1 MNKKELISIYG
12 GKVTDWK
19 RHKNADGSKGGWVH
33 RDAKIHNNIY
43 VGELAVFLGGVFR
56 GGVFHG
62 GDFRGGVF
70 HGGDFRGGVFHGG
83 VFRGGVFLGGVFRG
97 GVFHGGVF
105 HGGVFHGGVFRG
117 GVFHGGVFLGGVFRG
132 GVFHGGVFRGGVFR
146 GGYFYVTPPIAT
158 RHDGYVFTAKI
169 VEGEMRIWAGCR
181 NFSLAEALD
190 HWGAGHRFSEESLA
204 IVKFLETQARLPIHN
219 QGVPE

>member
-62 GDFRGGVF
+62 G
-70 HGGDFRGGVFHGG
+70 
-83 VFRGGVFLGGVFRG
+83 VFR
-97 GVFHGGVF
+97 
-105 HGGVFHGGVFRG
+105 GGVFHGGVFRG
-117 GVFHGGVFLGGVFRG
+117 GVFHGGV
-132 GVFHGGVFRGGVFR
+132 
-146 GGYFYVTPPIAT
+146 FYVTPPIAT